1 MPNVVPPPMV
11 EAKFFAT
18 RISLFFLDNSSG
30 LNSIWQ
36 NLNALLSN
44 KFIVT
49 ALTKQGVDL
58 GVLIFTQKLL
68 SLIGTATTNNKGE
81 FHFVTVYPPSMHDFD
96 PHLNVRVEHFEM
108 GDLQTRLILKGK
120 KVRKPKLEETPRND
134 V

>member
-1 MPNVVPPPMV
+1 M
-11 EAKFFAT
+11 
-18 RISLFFLDNSSG
+18 DNSSG
-30 LNSIWQ
+30 LHSIWQ